1 MLSAMPALA
10 DSPAYSDVDPDG
22 SVTEIYVVD
31 GKVFAIILHA
41 DGSVSYT
48 DNPNPEGD
56 GKGTGKPDY
65 KEIVKRLAASKG
77 GLKRTSKATLFNTVL
92 KGKGIVPLWN
102 PSDLG
107 AAKTGDTGAGAG
119 SESGHDA
126 NWAKGQ
132 AQKGSSSVKK
142 GAASPNGQ
150 HGEGG
155 DVNGHKAPDN
165 SNGYTI
171 KPELV
176 NPAQASKK

>member
-1 MLSAMPALA
+1 VNAIEPFMPHSRHIWRICYLSPHPFK
-10 DSPAYSDVDPDG
+10 D
-22 SVTEIYVVD
+22 T
-31 GKVFAIILHA
+31 H
-41 DGSVSYT
+41 
-48 DNPNPEGD
+48 
-56 GKGTGKPDY
+56 GTQTP
-65 KEIVKRLAASKG
+65 
-77 GLKRTSKATLFNTVL
+77 
-92 KGKGIVPLWN
+92 
-102 PSDLG
+102 PSDFNRCITSINAICHAGLG
-107 AAKTGDTGAGAG
+107 GQ
-119 SESGHDA
+119 SGHDS